1 MPVAAG
7 DCNVIPER
15 LESEDCS
22 RIGSVSH
29 GAAGN
34 TILNASNNVFIAV
47 QVRSNSHEPNRE
59 TGLDRKA

>member
-7 DCNVIPER
+7 DCNAIPER

-29 GAAGN
+29 GDAGN
-34 TILNASNNVFIAV
+34 TILNTSNNVFIAT
-47 QVRSNSHEPNRE
+47 QVRLNPHEHNR
-59 TGLDRKA
+59 